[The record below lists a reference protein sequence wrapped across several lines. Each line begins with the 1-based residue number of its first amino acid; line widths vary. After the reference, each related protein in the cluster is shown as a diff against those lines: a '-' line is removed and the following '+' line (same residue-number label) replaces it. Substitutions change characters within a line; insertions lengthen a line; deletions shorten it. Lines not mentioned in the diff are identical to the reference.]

1 VLSQCYHAALT
12 LQRLAM
18 KGLRDMSKDLTI
30 GDVQRSLKRAGC
42 TLQLSFSSGQYHA
55 YVHRGNDLVG
65 YDRGD
70 EFAEAVERA
79 CGTALPKE
87 PIGSVRHQPL
97 PFPVCSAN
105 QLPGGDTCENGSSK

>member
-1 VLSQCYHAALT
+1 
-12 LQRLAM
+12 
-18 KGLRDMSKDLTI
+18 MSKDLTI

-42 TLQLSFSSGQYHA
+42 TMQLSFSSGQYHA

-70 EFAEAVERA
+70 EFAETIERA

-87 PIGSVRHQPL
+87 PIGVVPHQPL

-105 QLPGGDTCENGSSK
+105 PMPSSRTGHGGAPK